1 MTAWIRSLLPLLA
14 LALLLPGCPDQ
25 FSTTPVGPGDDD
37 DDDSA
42 DDDDDVGDD
51 DTGVSVA
58 QVQAALDNISG
69 WPTLGGC
76 SQVTV
81 FGANGSETVE
91 LKFTANVDLGS
102 EDMPFIDDYDLPGP
116 GASLSLRSGSDM
128 GTSICTSEP
137 GTPQVQDNYSV
148 QSGGVHLV
156 LDRSGGEP
164 VSQTAAIVSFDG
176 ITFERVGGG
185 ETVTIPDVSLPAV
198 TVGWEP

>member
-1 MTAWIRSLLPLLA
+1 MTFWIRNLLPVLA

-25 FSTTPVGPGDDD
+25 FTTTPVGPGDDD

-42 DDDDDVGDD
+42 DDDDVGDD

-58 QVQAALDNISG
+58 QVQAALDNISS

-76 SQVTV
+76 SQITV

-116 GASLSLRSGSDM
+116 GASLSLRSGADM
-128 GTSICTSEP
+128 GTSICTATP

-148 QSGGVHLV
+148 QSGGIHLV
-156 LDRSGGEP
+156 LDRNGGEP
-164 VSQTAAIVSFDG
+164 VSQTAAIVSFDAV
-176 ITFERVGGG
+176 TFERVGGG
-185 ETVTIPDVSLPAV
+185 ETVTIPDISLPVV